1 MQYVT
6 TIFHDYLGL
15 SSVQAR
21 ILGASVFTFQTVCS
35 PIGVLTVDRFGR
47 RKLMMFAAAG
57 MGTCMA
63 IVAGTSSQPQNTA
76 AVGAAGAFIFLFS
89 LFFPTGFLGL
99 TFLYASEISPL
110 SARVPITS
118 LSTGSA
124 WLFNFLVAEI
134 TPVGFATIGWRYYI
148 VFACIN
154 YFLILPCM

>member
-1 MQYVT
+1 MVAQEAPANVAQMVSA
-6 TIFHDYLGL
+6 L
-15 SSVQAR
+15 
-21 ILGASVFTFQTVCS
+21 
-35 PIGVLTVDRFGR
+35 
-47 RKLMMFAAAG
+47 G

-63 IVAGTSSQPQNTA
+63 IVAGTSSQSDNKA
-76 AVGAAGAFIFLFS
+76 AVAAAGAFIFLFS

-124 WLFNFLVAEI
+124 WLFNFLVSLTSTSRQTKADSKQVAEI

-148 VFACIN
+148 IFACIN
-154 YFLILPCM
+154 WFLIFPCKYMPSRQNYLGCQADRK